1 MKYFREDGDLIID
14 IYKAIRQI
22 PNLEKV
28 LHEVKSTSCR
38 TFSKFGITYFNEN
51 NIKIKTSLTDNL
63 DSYQQDYNVLAT
75 VQEVAYVYSDDI
87 IKKLEDRLSYCK
99 NSEKY
104 NTMRELWIQEDN
116 QLPLAT
122 KLRGLT
128 STCNDL
134 KQFDSF

>member
-104 NTMRELWIQEDN
+104 NTMREL
-116 QLPLAT
+116 
-122 KLRGLT
+122 
-128 STCNDL
+128 
-134 KQFDSF
+134 

>member
-1 MKYFREDGDLIID
+1 MKYFKEDGNLIID

-28 LHEVKSTSCR
+28 IHEVKSTSCE
-38 TFSKFGITYFNEN
+38 FFIFDISYFNEN
-51 NIKIKTSLTDNL
+51 NIKIKTSLTDDL

-75 VQEVAYVYSDDI
+75 VQEVAYVYADDI

-104 NTMRELWIQEDN
+104 NTMRN
-116 QLPLAT
+116 
-122 KLRGLT
+122 K
-128 STCNDL
+128 
-134 KQFDSF
+134 